1 MRGREIEKYNTV
13 WDGGYLVGTF
23 PALKIDIKKYPTI
36 ESYLDS
42 FQPKLN
48 QVGES
53 FINKEGKEDKT
64 RKKSHN
70 KWFETQDPIAYH
82 KEFSKEKIIWKRIGS
97 QLRFSYSDSEIYS
110 LDSTCIATG
119 EKIKYLTGLLNSKL
133 CYFQLFNS
141 APKTGM
147 GDLIISVQALEPLL
161 VHYPNAKFESQ
172 IVKIVD
178 KILSQ
183 KQKDPKADTTGLEAE
198 IDRLVYELYGLSME
212 EVELIKK

>member
-1 MRGREIEKYNTV
+1 
-13 WDGGYLVGTF
+13 
-23 PALKIDIKKYPTI
+23 
-36 ESYLDS
+36 
-42 FQPKLN
+42 
-48 QVGES
+48 
-53 FINKEGKEDKT
+53 
-64 RKKSHN
+64 
-70 KWFETQDPIAYH
+70 
-82 KEFSKEKIIWKRIGS
+82 
-97 QLRFSYSDSEIYS
+97 
-110 LDSTCIATG
+110 
-119 EKIKYLTGLLNSKL
+119 
-133 CYFQLFNS
+133 
-141 APKTGM
+141 M